1 LALKRVENRLVGA
14 IFCPED
20 ARLTVFQCLKRL
32 SHPNFVDS
40 RAAMELPAVQRAL
53 FLLPTPRSAEILV
66 SELFSGGL
74 VGGSNNVKHLLFV
87 TGCAFI
93 EILL

>member
-1 LALKRVENRLVGA
+1 
-14 IFCPED
+14 
-20 ARLTVFQCLKRL
+20 
-32 SHPNFVDS
+32 
-40 RAAMELPAVQRAL
+40 MELPAVQRAL

-74 VGGSNNVKHLLFV
+74 VGGSDNVKHLLFDS
-87 TGCAFI
+87 TCAFI